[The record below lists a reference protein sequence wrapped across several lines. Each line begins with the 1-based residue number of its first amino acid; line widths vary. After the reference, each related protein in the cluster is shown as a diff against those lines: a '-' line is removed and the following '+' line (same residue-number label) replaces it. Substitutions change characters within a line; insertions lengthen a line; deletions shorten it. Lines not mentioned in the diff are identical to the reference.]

1 MCVRFHLA
9 NDSNEAKAFYKMAFA
24 LIMPM
29 ALQNLINV
37 GISSIDVLMLGKVS
51 ETVLSAASL
60 ASQVQFIMTLIFF
73 GLTSG
78 AAVLTAQY
86 WGKNDKVSIVKIMG
100 ISMRFSLTVALFFT
114 LAVAVFPAQIMNIF
128 TNEKPVILEGVKYL
142 RIVSLSYL
150 FMSITMIYL
159 NIMRSVERVVVST
172 VVYLISLV
180 SNIIIAALLIFGL
193 FGLPKLGIQGAA
205 IATLASRGIELI
217 VVLVYALKYNDV
229 LHFKLSSLLVR
240 DKYLFRD
247 FLYYSIP
254 VILNELMWGCGVAMN
269 SVVIGHLG
277 SSVVSANSVAQI
289 ARQLATVISFGI
301 ANAAAI
307 SIGKVIGENNL
318 NAAKQYA
325 NRFIKLSILAGVFG
339 AALILLARPIAM
351 SALSLTPVTQGY
363 LSVMMYV
370 MSYFCIA
377 QAINTTLVVGVFRAG
392 GDTRFGLFLDTTT
405 MWGGSILFGALA
417 AFVFKWSVPVVYM
430 ILMSDEIIKI
440 PFTMLRYKS
449 RKWLN
454 NVTR

>member
-1 MCVRFHLA
+1 
-9 NDSNEAKAFYKMAFA
+9 
-24 LIMPM
+24 
-29 ALQNLINV
+29 
-37 GISSIDVLMLGKVS
+37 
-51 ETVLSAASL
+51 
-60 ASQVQFIMTLIFF
+60 
-73 GLTSG
+73 
-78 AAVLTAQY
+78 
-86 WGKNDKVSIVKIMG
+86 VSI
-100 ISMRFSLTVALFFT
+100 
-114 LAVAVFPAQIMNIF
+114 FPAQIMGIF
-128 TNEKPVILEGVKYL
+128 TNEKPVIIEGVKYL
-142 RIVSLSYL
+142 RIVSLSYI

-180 SNIIIAALLIFGL
+180 SNVIIAALLIFGL

-205 IATLASRGIELI
+205 IATLASRGIEVI

-229 LHFKLSSLLVR
+229 LHFKPSSLLVR

-254 VILNELMWGCGVAMN
+254 VTLNELMWGCGVAMN

-289 ARQLATVISFGI
+289 TRQLATVISFGL

-318 NAAKQYA
+318 NAAKKYA
-325 NRFIKLSILAGVFG
+325 SRFIKLSILAGVFG
-339 AALILLARPIAM
+339 AILILIARPTAM
-351 SALSLTPVTQGY
+351 STLNLTPITQSY

-377 QAINTTLVVGVFRAG
+377 QAINTTLVVGIFRAG

-405 MWGGSILFGALA
+405 MWGGSILLGSLA

-440 PFTMLRYKS
+440 PLTVIRYKS

>member
-193 FGLPKLGIQGAA
+193 FGLPKLGIRGAA

-229 LHFKLSSLLVR
+229 LHFKLSSLLVK

-339 AALILLARPIAM
+339 AVLILLARPIAM